1 MSEEEPTGRDLHVIW
16 KTVTVVA
23 VVVAACIG
31 SIMYGVTEWVRLVTR
46 IEAVEKWQAQKEKEA
61 ARELWRRDRERER
74 QPAFSPGIE
83 PRN

>member
-1 MSEEEPTGRDLHVIW
+1 MSDEDPTGRDLHVIW

-23 VVVAACIG
+23 VVVATCIG
-31 SIMYGVTEWVRLVTR
+31 AVMYAATEWVRLVTR

-74 QPAFSPGIE
+74 QPSFSPGIE
-83 PRN
+83 PRK